1 MKELIVNLSQ
11 SYYFTTYA
19 IFAASAA
26 IVVTTVIFLF
36 FRLISKL
43 IFRSKSRVDNY
54 MIVLS
59 FSIAVCTI
67 SSGVL
72 YQQYIKS
79 DEDFAKTIRLYDVHK
94 ESLSSVDRRLIK
106 NPYQFDQLVTVAI
119 ISDLEGKFEDQQI
132 SIRSAQSSLD
142 QKIVTTVGNLE
153 FRVDKQ
159 IIDELLTEG
168 ENTK

>member
-36 FRLISKL
+36 FRLIFKL
-43 IFRSKSRVDNY
+43 ILRSNSRVDNY

-132 SIRSAQSSLD
+132 SIRSAQSSSD
-142 QKIVTTVGNLE
+142 QKIVTTIGNLE

-159 IIDELLTEG
+159 IINKLLTEG

>member
-36 FRLISKL
+36 FRLIFKL

-132 SIRSAQSSLD
+132 SIRSAQSSPD
-142 QKIVTTVGNLE
+142 QKIVTTIGNLE

>member
-19 IFAASAA
+19 IFAASAS

-43 IFRSKSRVDNY
+43 IFRSNRRVDNY

-132 SIRSAQSSLD
+132 SIRSAQSSPD
-142 QKIVTTVGNLE
+142 QKIVTTIGNLE

-159 IIDELLTEG
+159 IIDKLLTEG